1 MDPWAGDPV
10 ARLIHHHFGR
20 SHPMETNQ
28 VKGHVK
34 EAAGKAQRKF
44 GEAVDSPSHQA
55 KGLAREVEGKAQ
67 KAVGNVQEA
76 AKDADKDLRGDSR
89 HRDLP
94 PR

>member
-1 MDPWAGDPV
+1 
-10 ARLIHHHFGR
+10 
-20 SHPMETNQ
+20 MEANQ
-28 VKGHVK
+28 VKGQVK

-76 AKDADKDLRGDSR
+76 AKDAADDLRSDTR
-89 HRDLP
+89 HHTPP